1 MKNKG
6 GSKMPKDQLIERLQ
20 KIRHELD
27 DISENNFSG
36 FTLKYCMGSILT
48 ELDTIITK
56 LSDDKLN
63 VKSEDEI
70 EMTDEVDVAK
80 YSALLQESYKRIRT
94 NEAKDN
100 SIEQKITNLNDKLVE
115 ALQKMEDKKLIEREI
130 VNLNAKVVETLQ
142 KMRNERLIGKLRG
155 IGNHLINIGE
165 TAIKGDSQ
173 TKFLVILDHSVE
185 ATREINNIILEIEN
199 E

>member
-27 DISENNFSG
+27 DISENNLSG

-80 YSALLQESYKRIRT
+80 YSALLQESYKRMLK

-100 SIEQKITNLNDKLVE
+100 SIEQKIADLNDKLVE
-115 ALQKMEDKKLIEREI
+115 ALQKMEDKELIEREI
-130 VNLNAKVVETLQ
+130 ADLNAKVVETLQ
-142 KMRNERLIGKLRG
+142 KMKNERLIGQLRG
-155 IGNHLINIGE
+155 IGNHLNNIVE
-165 TAIKGDSQ
+165 TAIKGYPQ
-173 TKFLVILDHSVE
+173 TKFLDILCQSDE
-185 ATREINNIILEIEN
+185 ARREINNIILEIEN

>member
-1 MKNKG
+1 M
-6 GSKMPKDQLIERLQ
+6 SKDQLIERLQ

-27 DISENNFSG
+27 DISENSFSG
-36 FTLKYCMGSILT
+36 FTLYCMGPVLT
-48 ELDTIITK
+48 ELDTIITE
-56 LSDDKLN
+56 LSGDKLN

-70 EMTDEVDVAK
+70 EMTDEADVAK
-80 YSALLQESYKRIRT
+80 YSALLQESYKRMMK

-100 SIEQKITNLNDKLVE
+100 SIEQKIADLNDKLVE

-130 VNLNAKVVETLQ
+130 VNINAKVVETLQ
-142 KMRNERLIGKLRG
+142 KMRNERLIRQLRE
-155 IGNHLINIGE
+155 IGNHLNNIGE
-165 TAIKGDSQ
+165 TAIKGDPQ
-173 TKFLVILDHSVE
+173 TKFLVILDQSVE

>member
-1 MKNKG
+1 M
-6 GSKMPKDQLIERLQ
+6 SKDQLIERLQ

-27 DISENNFSG
+27 DISENSFSG

-70 EMTDEVDVAK
+70 EMTDEADVAK
-80 YSALLQESYKRIRT
+80 YSALLQESYKRMMK

-100 SIEQKITNLNDKLVE
+100 SIEQKIADLNDK
-115 ALQKMEDKKLIEREI
+115 
-130 VNLNAKVVETLQ
+130 VVEILK
-142 KMRNERLIGKLRG
+142 KMKNERLIRQLRG

-165 TAIKGDSQ
+165 TAIKGDPQ
-173 TKFLVILDHSVE
+173 TKFLDIVGQSDE
-185 ATREINNIILEIEN
+185 ARREINNIILEIEN

>member
-6 GSKMPKDQLIERLQ
+6 GSKMSKDQLIERLQ

-27 DISENNFSG
+27 DISENSFSG

-70 EMTDEVDVAK
+70 EMTDEADVAK
-80 YSALLQESYKRIRT
+80 YSALLQESYKRMMK

-100 SIEQKITNLNDKLVE
+100 SIEQKIADLNDKVVE
-115 ALQKMEDKKLIEREI
+115 ILQKMK
-130 VNLNAKVVETLQ
+130 
-142 KMRNERLIGKLRG
+142 NERLIRQLRG

-165 TAIKGDSQ
+165 TAIKGDPQ
-173 TKFLVILDHSVE
+173 TKFLDIVGQSDE
-185 ATREINNIILEIEN
+185 ARREINNIILEIEN

>member
-1 MKNKG
+1 M
-6 GSKMPKDQLIERLQ
+6 SKDQLIERLQ
-20 KIRHELD
+20 KIHHELND
-27 DISENNFSG
+27 VSENSFSG
-36 FTLKYCMGSILT
+36 FTLYCMGPILT

-70 EMTDEVDVAK
+70 EMTDEANVAK
-80 YSALLQESYKRIRT
+80 YSALLQESYKRMMK

-100 SIEQKITNLNDKLVE
+100 SIEQKIADLNDK
-115 ALQKMEDKKLIEREI
+115 
-130 VNLNAKVVETLQ
+130 VVEILK
-142 KMRNERLIGKLRG
+142 KMKNERLIRQLRG

-165 TAIKGDSQ
+165 TAIKGDPQ
-173 TKFLVILDHSVE
+173 TKFLDIVGQSDE
-185 ATREINNIILEIEN
+185 ARREINNIILEIEN

>member
-1 MKNKG
+1 M
-6 GSKMPKDQLIERLQ
+6 SKDQLIERLQ

-27 DISENNFSG
+27 DISENSFSG

-70 EMTDEVDVAK
+70 EMTDEADVAK
-80 YSALLQESYKRIRT
+80 YSALLQESYKRMLK

-115 ALQKMEDKKLIEREI
+115 ALQK
-130 VNLNAKVVETLQ
+130 LQ
-142 KMRNERLIGKLRG
+142 KMKNERLIRQLRE
-155 IGNHLINIGE
+155 IGNHLNNIGE
-165 TAIKGDSQ
+165 TAIKGDPQ
-173 TKFLVILDHSVE
+173 TKFLVILDQSVE
-185 ATREINNIILEIEN
+185 ATKEINNIILEIEN

>member
-6 GSKMPKDQLIERLQ
+6 GSKMSKDQLIERLQ

-27 DISENNFSG
+27 DISENSFSG
-36 FTLKYCMGSILT
+36 FTLYCMGPVLT

-70 EMTDEVDVAK
+70 EMTDEADVAK
-80 YSALLQESYKRIRT
+80 YSALLQESYKRMLK

-115 ALQKMEDKKLIEREI
+115 ALQK
-130 VNLNAKVVETLQ
+130 LQ
-142 KMRNERLIGKLRG
+142 KMKNERLIRQLRG
-155 IGNHLINIGE
+155 IGNHLNNIGE
-165 TAIKGDSQ
+165 TAIKGDPQ
-173 TKFLVILDHSVE
+173 TKFLVILDQSVE
-185 ATREINNIILEIEN
+185 ATKEINNIILEIEN

>member
-27 DISENNFSG
+27 DISENSFSG
-36 FTLKYCMGSILT
+36 FTLYCMGPVLT
-48 ELDTIITK
+48 ELDTIITE
-56 LSDDKLN
+56 LSGDKLN

-70 EMTDEVDVAK
+70 EMTDEADVAK
-80 YSALLQESYKRIRT
+80 YSALLQESYKHMSK

-100 SIEQKITNLNDKLVE
+100 SIEQKIADLNDKLVE
-115 ALQKMEDKKLIEREI
+115 VLQKMEDKKLIEREI
-130 VNLNAKVVETLQ
+130 MDLDAKVLETLQ
-142 KMRNERLIGKLRG
+142 KMRNERLIRQLRE
-155 IGNHLINIGE
+155 IGNHLNNIGE
-165 TAIKGDSQ
+165 TAIKGDPQ
-173 TKFLVILDHSVE
+173 TKFLVILDQSVE

>member
-6 GSKMPKDQLIERLQ
+6 GSKMSKDQLIERLQ

-27 DISENNFSG
+27 VISENGFSG

-70 EMTDEVDVAK
+70 EMTDEADVAK
-80 YSALLQESYKRIRT
+80 YSALLQESYKRMMK

-100 SIEQKITNLNDKLVE
+100 SIEQKIAELNDKLVE
-115 ALQKMEDKKLIEREI
+115 VLQKMEDKELIEREI
-130 VNLNAKVVETLQ
+130 SDLDDKVVETLQ
-142 KMRNERLIGKLRG
+142 KMKNERLIRQLRG
-155 IGNHLINIGE
+155 IGNHLNNISA
-165 TAIKGDSQ
+165 TAIKGDPQ
-173 TKFLVILDHSVE
+173 TKFLDILGQSNE
-185 ATREINNIILEIEN
+185 ARREITNIILEIEN

>member
-1 MKNKG
+1 M
-6 GSKMPKDQLIERLQ
+6 SKDQLIERLQ
-20 KIRHELD
+20 KIRHDLD
-27 DISENNFSG
+27 NISENGFSG
-36 FTLKYCMGSILT
+36 FTLYSMGPVLI
-48 ELDTIITK
+48 ELDTIITE
-56 LSDDKLN
+56 LSGDKLN
-63 VKSEDEI
+63 VKSEDEA
-70 EMTDEVDVAK
+70 DVAN
-80 YSALLQESYKRIRT
+80 YSALLQESYKRMSK

-100 SIEQKITNLNDKLVE
+100 SIEQKIEDLNDKLVE

-155 IGNHLINIGE
+155 IGNHLNNIGE
-165 TAIKGDSQ
+165 TAIKGDPQ
-173 TKFLVILDHSVE
+173 TKFLVILDQSVE

>member
-6 GSKMPKDQLIERLQ
+6 GSKMSKDQLIERLQ

-27 DISENNFSG
+27 DISENGFSG
-36 FTLKYCMGSILT
+36 FTMKYCMGSILT

-70 EMTDEVDVAK
+70 EMTDEA
-80 YSALLQESYKRIRT
+80 YKRMLK

-100 SIEQKITNLNDKLVE
+100 SIEQKIADLNDKLVE
-115 ALQKMEDKKLIEREI
+115 ALQKMEDKELIEREI
-130 VNLNAKVVETLQ
+130 ADLDAKVVETLQ
-142 KMRNERLIGKLRG
+142 KMKNERLIGQLRG
-155 IGNHLINIGE
+155 IGNHLNNIAE
-165 TAIKGDSQ
+165 TAIKGYPQ
-173 TKFLVILDHSVE
+173 TKFLDILCQSDE
-185 ATREINNIILEIEN
+185 ARREINNIILEIEN